1 MITEEFDKN
10 DFTGNAWDRYD
21 DFQKT
26 IESGELVGKEVQVI
40 RQMLKEGDCEPWFG
54 DYLKRYIDGRYKSN
68 SPDRNDAYYEDFILN
83 SFRNNETPVS
93 FGESST
99 TPRAKIKIW
108 LKRRVAKRES
118 VFLLGFGLKMKVKDV
133 NEFLTKALYEQE
145 INPKDPFE
153 VICYY
158 CYKNRLR
165 FNAYEAIWD
174 KYQKK
179 SKSELAG
186 VMMEET
192 QMYRNS
198 MYAIET
204 EEQLWSYLSK
214 LKDTDGIATY
224 SRTAKNVFI
233 ELYDKACQIISTSP
247 GHTEKKEITAYDFES
262 ILYSG
267 IPKDGTGNL
276 VTTQKSDVG
285 SVIYGKKLSRQR
297 IKSIINGKIQ
307 ATRYDLI
314 TLNFFIFASPE
325 KPKVNDF
332 IANTNEIL
340 KKCSMNEMIIQ
351 NSFENM
357 IMRCMLTEDPI
368 GTFNDILEDSY
379 ENSYEIKE

>member
-10 DFTGNAWDRYD
+10 DFTENAWNRYD
-21 DFQKT
+21 DFQDAIK
-26 IESGELVGKEVQVI
+26 SGELARKEAQVI
-40 RQMLKEGDCEPWFG
+40 RQTLKEADCEPWFG
-54 DYLKRYIDGRYKSN
+54 DYLKRYIDRRYKSN
-68 SPDRNDAYYEDFILN
+68 RPDRDDAYYEDVILTT
-83 SFRNNETPVS
+83 FGDNETPVS
-93 FGESST
+93 FGDST
-99 TPRAKIKIW
+99 TKLSAKIKIW

-118 VFLLGFGLKMKVKDV
+118 VFLLGFGLKMKVEDV

-158 CYKNRLR
+158 CYKNRLP
-165 FNAYEAIWD
+165 FNAYQVIWD

-204 EEQLWSYLSK
+204 EEQLLSYLSK
-214 LKDTDGIATY
+214 LKDTDGITTY

-247 GHTEKKEITAYDFES
+247 GEKKEITAYDFES
-262 ILYSG
+262 VLYSG
-267 IPKDGTGNL
+267 IPKDETGNL
-276 VTTQKSDVG
+276 VTTQKSDIG
-285 SVIYGKKLSRQR
+285 SVIYGKKLGRQR
-297 IKSIINGKIQ
+297 IKSIIDGKTQ

-314 TLNFFIFASPE
+314 TLNFFIFASQE
-325 KPKVNDF
+325 KPDVNRF

-340 KKCSMNEMIIQ
+340 EKCSMNEMIIQ

-357 IMRCMLTEDPI
+357 IMRCMLTEDPV

-379 ENSYEIKE
+379 EIK